1 LSKPGLTKSEAMP
14 TRSGSRKDYRGLIE
28 LTHHREEF
36 SQVVLNRS
44 TGKNHSSLTR
54 ESLNRF
60 RGLRIGRFEA
70 MTCAR
75 IGSAPRCELREERL
89 TFVANDQTDWRL
101 SVFDGF
107 DSARELFQHLL
118 SLFVSKSVN
127 QCQAYL
133 LVTDDENLI
142 SSRICESFDAT
153 RLISNHDSN

>member
-1 LSKPGLTKSEAMP
+1 MTKSEAMP

-101 SVFDGF
+101 GVFDGF
-107 DSARELFQHLL
+107 DSARELFQHPL
-118 SLFVSKSVN
+118 SSFVPRLVN
-127 QCQAYL
+127 ECQAYL
-133 LVTDDENLI
+133 LVADDENLI